1 MACQL
6 DISKTLMYEFW
17 YDYIKPKYQ
26 NNAKLFYMDTDSFIT
41 HIKTEDFYKD
51 IADDVKKWFYTS
63 NYSEDNKRPL
73 PRGMKT
79 KVMGLWKDELGG
91 KIMIEFFD
99 LRPKT
104 YSDLTDNDNNVKKA
118 KGTQKYVI
126 TRILKFNDYK
136 DFLFKNEII
145 LKSQQWFKCEAHNVH
160 TEEINNIGNDDK
172 ILQTFDRITSYPYG
186 TNAFEVWES
195 EMLLKYKWLILMI
208 IQMNIIQNRT

>member
-1 MACQL
+1 
-6 DISKTLMYEFW
+6 
-17 YDYIKPKYQ
+17 
-26 NNAKLFYMDTDSFIT
+26 MDTDSFIT

-145 LKSQQWFKCEAHNVH
+145 LKSQQWFKCEAHNMH

>member
-26 NNAKLFYMDTDSFIT
+26 NNAKLFYMVTDSFIT

-145 LKSQQWFKCEAHNVH
+145 LKSQQ
-160 TEEINNIGNDDK
+160 
-172 ILQTFDRITSYPYG
+172 
-186 TNAFEVWES
+186 
-195 EMLLKYKWLILMI
+195 
-208 IQMNIIQNRT
+208 

>member
-6 DISKTLMYEFW
+6 DISKTLTYEFW

>member
-1 MACQL
+1 
-6 DISKTLMYEFW
+6 MYEFW

-145 LKSQQWFKCEAHNVH
+145 LKSQQWFKCEAHNMH

>member
-6 DISKTLMYEFW
+6 DISKTLTYEFW

-145 LKSQQWFKCEAHNVH
+145 LKSQQ
-160 TEEINNIGNDDK
+160 
-172 ILQTFDRITSYPYG
+172 
-186 TNAFEVWES
+186 
-195 EMLLKYKWLILMI
+195 
-208 IQMNIIQNRT
+208 

>member
-1 MACQL
+1 
-6 DISKTLMYEFW
+6 MYEFW

-208 IQMNIIQNRT
+208 IQMNIIQSGHIFQIIHT

>member
-6 DISKTLMYEFW
+6 DISKTLTYEFW

-145 LKSQQWFKCEAHNVH
+145 LKSQQWFKCEAHNMH

>member
-1 MACQL
+1 
-6 DISKTLMYEFW
+6 MYEFW

>member
-1 MACQL
+1 
-6 DISKTLMYEFW
+6 MYEFW

-145 LKSQQWFKCEAHNVH
+145 PKSQQWFKCEAHNMH

>member
-1 MACQL
+1 
-6 DISKTLMYEFW
+6 MYEFW

-73 PRGMKT
+73 PRGVKT

>member
-1 MACQL
+1 
-6 DISKTLMYEFW
+6 MYEFW
-17 YDYIKPKYQ
+17 YEYIKPKYQ

-145 LKSQQWFKCEAHNVH
+145 LKSQQWFKCEAHNMH

>member
-79 KVMGLWKDELGG
+79 KVLGLWKDELGG

-145 LKSQQWFKCEAHNVH
+145 LKSQQ
-160 TEEINNIGNDDK
+160 
-172 ILQTFDRITSYPYG
+172 
-186 TNAFEVWES
+186 
-195 EMLLKYKWLILMI
+195 
-208 IQMNIIQNRT
+208 